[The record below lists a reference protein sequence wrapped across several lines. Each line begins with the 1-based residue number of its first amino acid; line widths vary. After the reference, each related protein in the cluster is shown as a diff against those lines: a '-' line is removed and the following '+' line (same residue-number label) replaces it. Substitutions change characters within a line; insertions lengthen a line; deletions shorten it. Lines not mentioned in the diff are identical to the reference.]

1 MRRHERLLQTLLRG
15 QSDAN
20 IRWADLR
27 ALLLYLGF
35 SERVRGS
42 HHLFDKEGAVEIVN
56 LQSRGGQVKP
66 YQVRQIRKLILQYNL
81 GGDD

>member
-42 HHLFDKEGAVEIVN
+42 HHLFDKESVVEIVN
-56 LQSRGGQVKP
+56 LQSRGGHVKP

-81 GGDD
+81 RGDD

>member
-27 ALLLYLGF
+27 APLLYLGF

-42 HHLFDKEGAVEIVN
+42 HHLFDNDGVVEIVN
-56 LQSRGGQVKP
+56 LQSRGGHVKP
-66 YQVRQIRKLILQYNL
+66 DQVRQIRKLILQYNL

>member
-15 QSDAN
+15 RSDAN

-27 ALLLYLGF
+27 ALLLHLGF

-42 HHLFDKEGAVEIVN
+42 HPLFDKEGVVEIVN
-56 LQSRGGQVKP
+56 LQSRVGHVKP

-81 GGDD
+81 GRDD

>member
-42 HHLFDKEGAVEIVN
+42 HHLFDKEGVVEIVN

-66 YQVRQIRKLILQYNL
+66 YQVRQVRNLILQYNL

>member
-1 MRRHERLLQTLLRG
+1 MRRHERLQQTLLRG

-20 IRWADLR
+20 IRWSDLR

-42 HHLFDKEGAVEIVN
+42 HPLFDKEGVCGKSSTCKAVADT
-56 LQSRGGQVKP
+56 LSP
-66 YQVRQIRKLILQYNL
+66 IR
-81 GGDD
+81 